1 MTTRRLVVFDVDGT
15 LIDSQR
21 HIMAAMAQAF
31 TVTGQ
36 AVPTLTDVLAIVGL
50 SLPEA
55 VGRLVPQLDAAIR
68 DRIVGEYK
76 RSFMTDRIGGAVSP
90 LYPGAAA
97 ALGRLS
103 ARPGIVLGIATGK
116 SRRGLD
122 HVLRAHGLTGR
133 FATEQVADDHPSK
146 PHPAMLLAALA
157 ETHTAPADAV
167 IIGDTTYDIG
177 MGHAA
182 GIRTIGVAWGYH
194 GAPALRAAR
203 ADAVIDRFDDLDDAL
218 AALWVSA

>member
-1 MTTRRLVVFDVDGT
+1 MTERRLVIFDVDGT

-21 HIMAAMAQAF
+21 HIMAAMTHAF
-31 TVTGQ
+31 AATGHP
-36 AVPTLTDVLAIVGL
+36 VPPLTDVLAIVGL

-55 VGRLVPQLDAAIR
+55 VARLVPRLDPATR
-68 DRIVGEYK
+68 DSIVGEYK
-76 RSFMTDRIGGAVSP
+76 HSFMADRIGGAVSP

-97 ALGRLS
+97 ALDRLS
-103 ARPGIVLGIATGK
+103 ASPRIILGIATGK

-157 ETHTAPADAV
+157 ATHTDPADAV
-167 IIGDTTYDIG
+167 IIGDTTFDID
-177 MGHAA
+177 MGRAA

-194 GAPALRAAR
+194 GAHALHAAR
-203 ADAVIDRFDDLDDAL
+203 ADTVIDRFDDLDAAL
-218 AALWVSA
+218 AALWVPA